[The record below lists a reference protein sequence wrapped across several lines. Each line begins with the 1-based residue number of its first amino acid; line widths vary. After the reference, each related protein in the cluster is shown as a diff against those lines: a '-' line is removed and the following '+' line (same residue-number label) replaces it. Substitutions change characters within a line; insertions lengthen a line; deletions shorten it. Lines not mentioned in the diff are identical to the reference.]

1 MKNYYINILRICLI
15 IAPTLAGA
23 QTGNVG
29 VNTTKPRTSLDI
41 NGTLNVKDEINLGGT
56 DLNSGNAGNRGDL
69 ISANGSS
76 NPVWKNFDLPAG
88 YGNSLILNATYL
100 TSAEAGVL
108 FNGTNQS
115 GSLSVPYTEDQDM
128 TTPTAWKEIT
138 GVAQT
143 FTVTKLTNS
152 TNISVQT
159 LAQVAG
165 GSRGSFGLG
174 IFIDDKLKFVRAGI
188 VTGGA
193 GSYKTLN
200 INASIPNLAVGSHTF
215 KLAAIERSIPVGST
229 ISVGEPVTTSNLN
242 NRMAATSVSI
252 KVFEPMH

>member
-1 MKNYYINILRICLI
+1 MKNYITILRISLTI
-15 IAPTLAGA
+15 VPILVGA

-29 VNTTKPRTSLDI
+29 INTIKPRTNLDI
-41 NGTLNVKDEINLGGT
+41 NGTLNIKSEISLGGT
-56 DLNSGNAGNRGDL
+56 ELSPGNAGNIGSL

-88 YGNSLILNATYL
+88 YGNSLVLNATYL
-100 TSAEAGVL
+100 ASAETGVL

-115 GSLSVPYTEDQDM
+115 GSLSVSYTEDQGM
-128 TTPTAWKEIT
+128 TTPAAWKEIT
-138 GVAQT
+138 GVART
-143 FTVTKLTNS
+143 FTVNKTTNS
-152 TNISVQT
+152 INISVQT

-193 GSYKTLN
+193 SSYKTLN
-200 INASIPNLAVGSHTF
+200 INASIPNLSVGDHTF
-215 KLAAIERSIPVGST
+215 KLAAIERSIPIGST
-229 ISVGEPVTTSNLN
+229 ISVGEPIITTNLN

-252 KVFEPMH
+252 KVFEPMN